1 MAGLPGVG
9 RGSDGLDVDDD
20 DEDTNYNNYGSYN
33 NGNNGDD
40 SNTDDT
46 DDIDDIDD
54 NTDILCLFCIDP
66 VLNDGNSDRSSGWY
80 VHPSFAGLRSRYAG
94 EFRQGQTGSS
104 EAAYGLVCF
113 ANVGMKA

>member
-9 RGSDGLDVDDD
+9 RGSDGLDVDDDD

-46 DDIDDIDD
+46 DDIDD

>member
-1 MAGLPGVG
+1 MAGLPGAG
-9 RGSDGLDVDDD
+9 RGSDGLDDDD
-20 DEDTNYNNYGSYN
+20 DTNYNNYGSYN
-33 NGNNGDD
+33 DGNNGDESD
-40 SNTDDT
+40 NDDN
-46 DDIDDIDD
+46 DVNGD
-54 NTDILCLFCIDP
+54 NTDIFCLFCIDP

-94 EFRQGQTGSS
+94 EFGQGQTGSS